1 MAALTPPIQFNRR
14 FADPVQSLLIQQLAG
29 PAGDDEFLREARQLG
44 AAIAQRK
51 AAATR
56 EEAEA
61 RQAEWLL
68 ETQRA
73 ESLAADARA
82 EKEAADV
89 VAAER
94 ALAELRARNDAAAI
108 AEAEAVLAREKAEA
122 EAAQR
127 AADDERAAT
136 EAVAAVAAKER
147 AEAQEAQEAQAVAAE
162 EARVARAA
170 QLEAAAAAQRAVY
183 IEAQRVAHEKA
194 AADAAVAAAAAAAAV
209 PRITVG
215 DLLVESQD
223 PITEAMFTACRDF
236 VSDLSKFE
244 RMYDG
249 KAMALYKDS
258 ANTAGASADSE
269 LTGFVLHAKPAP
281 ITAEAFWKI
290 KDEIEFIRSI
300 DKGIMDFEDVDKPS
314 PTTTMVY
321 YSYKMPPGF
330 KNRDFMVQ
338 AETRPNRGDGAA
350 EGGGIYESI
359 QRSIDDPRRPTLNNK
374 NQNQKGGSKLIRAF
388 MFNYTRV
395 ESVGDGSSHQSVQ
408 LFCTDLKG
416 KVPMGVIEKFMSKA
430 CNTMVRQRQTDKKKT
445 KTTTPPLHHSTTAL
459 QHRSHSH
466 STDSAI
472 IATVLFLPYCCRR
485 C

>member
-170 QLEAAAAAQRAVY
+170 QLEAAAAAQRAVSL
-183 IEAQRVAHEKA
+183 EAQRVAHAKA
-194 AADAAVAAAAAAAAV
+194 AADAAVAAAAAAAAAAAV

-338 AETRPNRGDGAA
+338 AETRPNRGDHHGGAA
-350 EGGGIYESI
+350 EGGGGIYESI
-359 QRSIDDPRRPTLNNK
+359 QRSIDDPRRPTLNK
-374 NQNQKGGSKLIRAF
+374 NQNQNKGGSKLIRAF

-430 CNTMVRQRQTDKKKT
+430 CNTMVRQLTSDKKKT
-445 KTTTPPLHHSTTAL
+445 KTTTPTLHHSTTAP
-459 QHRSHSH
+459 QHY
-466 STDSAI
+466 STA
-472 IATVLFLPYCCRR
+472 ATATAQTVR
-485 C
+485 